1 MAQTIPGCI
10 QTGMKLAF
18 ACAALLLVL
27 TACSPRQTSPD
38 AIRAQTAHATAEA
51 TRDARAAMEGVY
63 DGLKEGGTV
72 NVNKASAD
80 KLESLPGIDAEAARR
95 IIDRRPYD
103 AAYDMVKKHAITKSE
118 YDKIAGRVAAR

>member
-1 MAQTIPGCI
+1 M
-10 QTGMKLAF
+10 GMKLVF

-38 AIRAQTAHATAEA
+38 AIREQTAHATAEA
-51 TRDARAAMEGVY
+51 SRDAKAVVQGVY

-80 KLESLPGIDAEAARR
+80 KLESLPGIGDEAARR

-118 YDKIAGRVAAR
+118 YDKIAGRVTAQ